1 MIKVGIIGCG
11 TIGKE
16 LALACQKIF
25 ADQVTLEG
33 LADSDAHHARKLQKE
48 LRIPASKVLALDTL
62 ISRCDLIIE
71 SASKYVSYDLAKKAL
86 RQGKDVMVM
95 SVGGILGREKELA
108 RLAKTHRCCL
118 YLPSGGVVGI
128 DGLKAAHIGKI
139 YRVTLTTRK
148 PPQGFED
155 APYVIKH
162 GINLKNLKEEKVL
175 FDGDAKTAVKG
186 FPKNINVS
194 ATLSLAGIGPKKTKV
209 RIIAT
214 PHMLVNV
221 HEVYVQGDFGSFYT
235 RTENFPSEQNPKTS
249 RLAVLSAVAT
259 LERILRNVKI
269 GT

>member
-16 LALACQKIF
+16 LAVACQKKF
-25 ADQVTLEG
+25 SDEVTLG
-33 LADSDAHHARKLQKE
+33 AIADMDLARARKLQHALNPKPK
-48 LRIPASKVLALDTL
+48 ILAQEQL
-62 ISRCDLIIE
+62 IKRCDLVIE
-71 SASKYVSYDLAKKAL
+71 AASTSASYEISKKAL
-86 RQGKDVMVM
+86 SLGKDVMVM
-95 SVGGILGREKELA
+95 SVGGILGKEKEIFELA
-108 RLAKTHRCCL
+108 RTHRCCL

-128 DGLKAAHIGKI
+128 DGLKAAAMGKI
-139 YRVTLTTRK
+139 HRVTLTTRK

-162 GINLKNLKEEKVL
+162 GIHLKNLKQEKLL
-175 FDGDAKTAVKG
+175 FEGDAAEAVKG

-194 ATLSLAGIGPKKTKV
+194 ATLSLVGLGAKKTKV
-209 RIIAT
+209 RIIAS

-249 RLAVLSAVAT
+249 RLAILSAVAT

>member
-11 TIGKE
+11 TIGRE
-16 LALACQKIF
+16 LAVACQKKF
-25 ADQVTLEG
+25 SDEVTLEAM
-33 LADSDAHHARKLQKE
+33 ADTDLTRARKLQHALRPKPKLLPME
-48 LRIPASKVLALDTL
+48 LL
-62 ISRCDLIIE
+62 IKRCDLVIE
-71 SASKYVSYDLAKKAL
+71 AASKYVSYEVARKAL
-86 RQGKDVMVM
+86 SLGKDVMVM
-95 SVGGILGREKELA
+95 SVGGILGKEKEIFELA
-108 RLAKTHRCCL
+108 RTHRCCL

-128 DGLKAAHIGKI
+128 DGLKAAAVGKI
-139 YRVTLTTRK
+139 HRVTLTTRK

-162 GINLKNLKEEKVL
+162 GIHLKNLKQEKVL
-175 FDGDAKTAVKG
+175 FEGDAAEAVRG

-194 ATLSLAGIGPKKTKV
+194 ATLSLVGLGAKKTKV
-209 RIIAT
+209 RIIAS

-249 RLAVLSAVAT
+249 RLAILSAVAT

>member
-1 MIKVGIIGCG
+1 MIKVGIVGCG

-16 LALACQKIF
+16 LAFACQKRFSDEVKLEAI
-25 ADQVTLEG
+25 ADT
-33 LADSDAHHARKLQKE
+33 DASRARKLQNILNPK
-48 LRIPASKVLALDTL
+48 PKVLTMDLL
-62 ISRCDLIIE
+62 VRRCDLVIE
-71 SASKYVSYDLAKKAL
+71 AASQHASYEVAKKAL
-86 RQGKDVMVM
+86 SLGKDVMVM
-95 SVGGILGREKELA
+95 SVGGILGKEKEIFELA
-108 RLAKTHRCCL
+108 RTHRCCL

-128 DGLKAAHIGKI
+128 DGLKAAAIGKI

-162 GINLKNLKEEKVL
+162 AISLKNLKQEKVL
-175 FDGDAKTAVKG
+175 FEGDAAAAVKG

-194 ATLSLAGIGPKKTKV
+194 ATLSLVGLGAKKTKV
-209 RIIAT
+209 RIIAS
-214 PHMLVNV
+214 PQMLVNV

-249 RLAVLSAVAT
+249 RLAILSAVAT